1 MPITYNPTLWS
12 SGITPL
18 NPTNMN
24 KIEQGIVTAINGV
37 NDIESGSIIAGKS
50 TNDVDGDAIVSTYT
64 RKVNLTISGSSL
76 NIELLAKDLTPTGT
90 GSVDLS
96 TVCMM
101 LTGNQT
107 ISGTK
112 SFSKLQT
119 THSPNANNDV
129 VPLTYLNTNH
139 YTKTEVN
146 NLLSDKAN
154 ESDCL
159 TRYNSTNQEYV
170 AQSKL
175 NMNNN
180 DINNVNYLSS
190 SDDVH
195 DWDWIENDRETLQDS
210 LDAKQNVLVS
220 GSNIKTVNGD
230 SVLGSGNLVSH
241 LGTLLAQITYNSSDN
256 EYHIDDDQYLIENH
270 LVGIKFKSAFD
281 YISFA
286 VGLIVTDEDHIYVK
300 FPNMEIDVA
309 EGMADCKGL
318 IIHKST
324 GAVTIVGDLYFNT
337 SWVVNIYQI

>member
-50 TNDVDGDAIVSTYT
+50 TNDAEGDAIVSTYT
-64 RKVNLTISGSSL
+64 RKVNLTIAGSSL

-195 DWDWIENDRETLQDS
+195 DWFWIENDYETLQDS
-210 LDAKQNVLVS
+210 LDAKQNFLVS
-220 GSNIKTVNGD
+220 GSNIKTINGD

-241 LGTLLAQITYNSSDN
+241 LGTLIANNVYTDSQQYVDSIDDFVDGNLVAVYFQSSFGKIGFTIGVVSSDN
-256 EYHIDDDQYLIENH
+256 
-270 LVGIKFKSAFD
+270 D
-281 YISFA
+281 YIYIHYSKIM
-286 VGLIVTDEDHIYVK
+286 VDVSEGQEDSECIK
-300 FPNMEIDVA
+300 IN
-309 EGMADCKGL
+309 
-318 IIHKST
+318 KST
-324 GAVTIVGDLYFNT
+324 LEIEFDVYSGYT
-337 SWVVNIYQI
+337 SAWVIRFYQI

>member
-50 TNDVDGDAIVSTYT
+50 TNDAAGDPIVSTYA
-64 RKVNLTISGSSL
+64 RKVNLTLSGSSL
-76 NIELLAKDLTPTGT
+76 DIELLAKDLTPTGT
-90 GSVDLS
+90 SSVDLS

-101 LTGNQT
+101 LSGNQT

-146 NLLSDKAN
+146 NLLADKAN

-170 AQSKL
+170 AQGNL
-175 NMNNN
+175 NMDSF
-180 DINNVNYLSS
+180 DIKNVRNII
-190 SDDVH
+190 SDDGG
-195 DWDWIENDRETLQDS
+195 WDWISNASDESLEDVFATKQD
-210 LDAKQNVLVS
+210 VLVS
-220 GSNIKTVNGD
+220 GSSIKTVNGD

-256 EYHIDDDQYLIENH
+256 EYHIDDDRYLIENH

-286 VGLIVTDEDHIYVK
+286 VGLIVMDENNIYIK

-318 IIHKST
+318 IINKST
-324 GAVTIVGDLYFNT
+324 GAVTMVGDLYFNT
-337 SWVVNIYQI
+337 NWIVNIYQL

>member
-1 MPITYNPTLWS
+1 
-12 SGITPL
+12 
-18 NPTNMN
+18 
-24 KIEQGIVTAINGV
+24 
-37 NDIESGSIIAGKS
+37 
-50 TNDVDGDAIVSTYT
+50 
-64 RKVNLTISGSSL
+64 
-76 NIELLAKDLTPTGT
+76 
-90 GSVDLS
+90 
-96 TVCMM
+96 
-101 LTGNQT
+101 
-107 ISGTK
+107 
-112 SFSKLQT
+112 
-119 THSPNANNDV
+119 
-129 VPLTYLNTNH
+129 
-139 YTKTEVN
+139 
-146 NLLSDKAN
+146 
-154 ESDCL
+154 
-159 TRYNSTNQEYV
+159 
-170 AQSKL
+170 
-175 NMNNN
+175 MNNN

-318 IIHKST
+318 IIDKST